1 MPIQNPQRYTVTAAL
16 IYANGPIH
24 IGHLAGCY
32 LPADIYVRYLRGQ
45 GRDVAFISGTDEHGV
60 PITIKARKEGITPQE
75 VVDKYYTQIRDAFG
89 EFGISFDIYS
99 RTSKPAHHQVS
110 QDFFTNLYGKGIF
123 REEVTEQY
131 YDQKAAQF
139 LADRYIVGT
148 CPNCAN
154 PNAYGDQCERCGTSL
169 SPEELINP
177 HSTLSGEPP
186 IKRPTKN
193 WYLPLDQL
201 QPKIKAYVDSHPEWK
216 TNVAG
221 QCQSWLNAGLHP
233 RAMTRDLD
241 WGVKVPLPDT
251 EGKVLYVWFD
261 APIGY
266 ITFTKEL
273 FDSRGQDW
281 EPYWKD
287 PNTKLVHFIGKDNI
301 VFHCIIF
308 PSMLMEHGQFVLADN
323 VPANEFMNLEGDKI
337 STSRNWAVWLHEYL
351 RDFEGKQ
358 DVLRY
363 VLCANSPENKDSDF
377 SWKDFQARNN
387 NELADNLGN
396 FVNRAFVLTQK
407 HFGNKVPSRSNLFDI
422 DLDVIESIRRM
433 PGQIAASIEA
443 FRFRE
448 ALTLLMDLSRMGNK
462 YLADTEPWKLIKTD
476 ESRVQTIMNLS
487 LQLVAN
493 LSIVME
499 PFMPFTAG
507 KLKGMLNLAGY
518 SWKDAGSIDLL
529 PQGHGLGE
537 PSLLFTKIED
547 ATIEAQVQKLLDAK
561 KANEQAAQATAA
573 AANVPAEAP
582 PAAPP
587 ALKPAVSFEDFTQM
601 DIRVATILA
610 AEAVPKTKKLLKLTL
625 DTGIDQ
631 RTVVSGIAEHY
642 QPGEIIGKQV
652 CLLANLAPRQIM
664 GIMSQGM
671 ILMAEDAGGSLSFL
685 RPEKLVTNG
694 GTVR

>member
-1 MPIQNPQRYTVTAAL
+1 
-16 IYANGPIH
+16 
-24 IGHLAGCY
+24 
-32 LPADIYVRYLRGQ
+32 
-45 GRDVAFISGTDEHGV
+45 
-60 PITIKARKEGITPQE
+60 
-75 VVDKYYTQIRDAFG
+75 
-89 EFGISFDIYS
+89 
-99 RTSKPAHHQVS
+99 
-110 QDFFTNLYGKGIF
+110 
-123 REEVTEQY
+123 
-131 YDQKAAQF
+131 
-139 LADRYIVGT
+139 
-148 CPNCAN
+148 
-154 PNAYGDQCERCGTSL
+154 
-169 SPEELINP
+169 
-177 HSTLSGEPP
+177 
-186 IKRPTKN
+186 
-193 WYLPLDQL
+193 
-201 QPKIKAYVDSHPEWK
+201 
-216 TNVAG
+216 
-221 QCQSWLNAGLHP
+221 
-233 RAMTRDLD
+233 
-241 WGVKVPLPDT
+241 
-251 EGKVLYVWFD
+251 
-261 APIGY
+261 
-266 ITFTKEL
+266 
-273 FDSRGQDW
+273 
-281 EPYWKD
+281 
-287 PNTKLVHFIGKDNI
+287 
-301 VFHCIIF
+301 
-308 PSMLMEHGQFVLADN
+308 MEHGGFVLADN
-323 VPANEFMNLEGDKI
+323 VPANEFMNLEGEKI

-396 FVNRAFVLTQK
+396 FVNRALVLTQK
-407 HFGNKVPSRSNLFDI
+407 YFGGKVPPRNNLFDI
-422 DLDVIESIRRM
+422 DLGAIESIRRM

-448 ALTLLMDLSRMGNK
+448 ALALLMDLSRMGNK

-493 LSIVME
+493 LTIVME

-507 KLKGMLNLAGY
+507 KLKGMFNLAGY
-518 SWKDAGSIDLL
+518 SWKDAGGIDLL

-537 PSLLFTKIED
+537 PSLLFAKIED

-561 KANEQAAQATAA
+561 KANEQAAQANA
-573 AANVPAEAP
+573 PAEAP
-582 PAAPP
+582 PAAPLTP
-587 ALKPAVSFEDFTQM
+587 LKPAVSFDDFTQM

-694 GTVR
+694 GTIR

>member
-32 LPADIYVRYLRGQ
+32 LPADIYVRYLRQQ

-60 PITIKARKEGITPQE
+60 PITIKARREGITPQE
-75 VVDKYYTQIRDAFG
+75 VVDKYYVQIRDSFQA
-89 EFGISFDIYS
+89 FGISFDIYS
-99 RTSKPAHHQVS
+99 RTSKPAHHGVS
-110 QDFFTNLYGKGIF
+110 QDFFTNLYDKGIF

-131 YDQKAAQF
+131 YDQKAGQF

-169 SPEELINP
+169 SPEELIHP

-273 FDSRGQDW
+273 FESRGQDW

-308 PSMLMEHGQFVLADN
+308 PSMLMEHGGFVLADN
-323 VPANEFMNLEGDKI
+323 VPANEFMNLEGEKI

-363 VLCANSPENKDSDF
+363 VLCANAPEAKDSDF

-387 NELADNLGN
+387 NELVGNLGN
-396 FVNRAFVLTQK
+396 FVNRALVLTQK
-407 HFGNKVPSRSNLFDI
+407 HFGNQVPPRNNLFDI

-433 PGQIAASIEA
+433 PEQIAASIEA

-448 ALTLLMDLSRMGNK
+448 ALALLMDLSRVGNK
-462 YLADTEPWKLIKTD
+462 YLADTEPWKLIKSD
-476 ESRVQTIMNLS
+476 ESRVQTILNLS

-493 LSIVME
+493 LAVLME
-499 PFMPFTAG
+499 PFLPFTACR
-507 KLKGMLNLAGY
+507 LYGMLNLPAY
-518 SWKDAGSIDLL
+518 RWKDAGGIDLL

-537 PSLLFTKIED
+537 SPLLFTKIED
-547 ATIEAQVQKLLDAK
+547 PVIEAQVQKLLDTK
-561 KANEQAAQATAA
+561 KANEQAAQATTG
-573 AANVPAEAP
+573 E
-582 PAAPP
+582 PAALATALPE
-587 ALKPAVSFEDFTQM
+587 LKPAVSFDDFTKM

-631 RTVVSGIAEHY
+631 RTVVSGISEHY
-642 QPGEIIGKQV
+642 QPGEIVGKQV
-652 CLLANLAPRQIM
+652 CLLANLAPREIK

-671 ILMAEDAGGSLSFL
+671 ILMAEDASGALSFL